1 MAAREKNRIKSL
13 LLTALFA
20 ALTAVG
26 AFVRI
31 PVGHSA
37 VTMQFFFCAMA
48 GFLLG
53 PYRGAASQG
62 LYVLLGLVGLPI
74 FTEGGGLTYVARPG
88 FGFLLGLIPAS
99 FFIGLMT
106 RPRPCPLFRRIFAAL
121 LGLLALYAVGVP
133 WYSVT
138 LSGGFSWKI
147 SASCLIFLPF
157 DLLKLLLA
165 LFLSRKLE
173 RRIG

>member
-1 MAAREKNRIKSL
+1 MKQTRYLILAAVFAV
-13 LLTALFA
+13 LTALG
-20 ALTAVG
+20 TWI
-26 AFVRI
+26 RI
-31 PVGHSA
+31 PMPVSSF
-37 VTMQFFFCAMA
+37 TLQTFFCAMA

-99 FFIGLMT
+99 FLIGLMT